1 MTNLCM
7 TFLSLSFGKCKWNID
22 PPHSRMVPAY
32 FNAEAW
38 PCSVVEDHH
47 HLQQGKQHLIVKK
60 KKKNY
65 SIQTF
70 MTENVVTQQKHYYF
84 NQDIATEFK

>member
-1 MTNLCM
+1 
-7 TFLSLSFGKCKWNID
+7 
-22 PPHSRMVPAY
+22 MVPAY
-32 FNAEAW
+32 FNTEAW

-47 HLQQGKQHLIVKK
+47 HLQQGKQHLIVK